1 MENKWMGTIITMI
14 ILVCGTYCTTFPY
27 ELEAV
32 IHSSL
37 YRLCMI
43 LIILIAK
50 FFSPVLAIGL
60 AIVLITFVRVYGE
73 YLQKTIN
80 INRSGLTEDEYK
92 QYMSEYQEK

>member
-1 MENKWMGTIITMI
+1 MENKWIGTVITGI

-27 ELEAV
+27 EIEAV
-32 IHSSL
+32 IHSNI
-37 YRLCMI
+37 YRMSMI

-50 FFSPVLAIGL
+50 FFSPILAIGL

-80 INRSGLTEDEYK
+80 INRSGLTEEEYK
-92 QYMSEYQEK
+92 QYMSEYLDK